1 VLSCADHESEYIG
14 GLKMTFDPMGQQ
26 TLHIGTVVVRYPE
39 AALTFGRTAP
49 VFLNAAAFARHSETL
64 QPN

>member
-1 VLSCADHESEYIG
+1 
-14 GLKMTFDPMGQQ
+14 MTFDPMGQQ

-49 VFLNAAAFARHSETL
+49 VFLDAAAFARHSETL